1 MMSMNA
7 INSIAYYAELAK
19 EDYYTG
25 GGEPPGKWRGLGART
40 LGLPSQI
47 DTTSY
52 RRIFNGFGP
61 DGTPLCENAGDHH
74 RAGWDL
80 TFSAP
85 KSVSMLWA
93 RADETT
99 RKAIQQAQQKSVEE
113 ALAFIEQHAAYTRR
127 GKGGYLQERVAG
139 LIAATF
145 EHSTSRAQDPQ
156 LHTHCLIANLA
167 QRSDGTWGT
176 LESKHFFLW
185 QMASGAIYRSALA
198 NGLRELSFEVEAVE
212 GHKHFEVKGICQS
225 ICQFFSKRAEAIRA
239 QMEAM
244 GVSNA
249 ASKVGDT
256 ITLNSRDYKRAVDRP
271 KLFASWQADMDRQG
285 FKAANIEAI
294 RQPDVLPFPESLPL
308 QHILDKLIESQA
320 VFRLQDIYAAVGV
333 EAQFNHVTRLDI
345 EDTVRELLSDNAM
358 VSLGLDA
365 SNNRIY
371 TTKDM
376 LAIEQALL
384 RHADNMHA
392 NSHYQLADKAIE
404 QAIARQGQQQG
415 FALSDEQ
422 VEAVFS
428 VCQSG
433 LDIIQG
439 RAGAGKS
446 TSMQAMRM
454 AYESQGFSVRG
465 ATVARQAAQ
474 QLEKDTG
481 IESTTLASLLNE
493 LGKGNSEAKFKDTVI
508 LLDEAGQLATPDLL
522 QLMQAAHKA
531 GAKLVL
537 VGEQQQMDAISHG
550 GSLRFLSQRQGC
562 ARINTI
568 RRQREAWART
578 AVNDL
583 RSGNA
588 KAALDSFQ
596 GRGLLHI
603 EQDSQSARAQLVKH
617 WQAYT
622 EANPDKESMIM
633 AQRWKDVKPLNDLVR
648 KVYQEQGKLGTENIL
663 TECVVSSQSLYFA
676 FSNGER
682 VRFTKNDYQRN
693 FTNGEQGT
701 ITQVLQQ
708 GEDIRFTVK
717 LDSGRTVSFYQS
729 DYSDE
734 QGRLHLV
741 QAYASTVYSAQGAT
755 VDGDTFVLYTS
766 AMDRAASYVAGS
778 RHKDNCHWFVNG
790 QELDA
795 QSGQADKGQMPDTET
810 RLKTLA
816 RCMSINKHKAMAS
829 EYLAEQEAQQGIT
842 KQAEQ
847 ANDNELAA

>member
-1 MMSMNA
+1 MMSMSA
-7 INSIAYYAELAK
+7 INSIAYYEELAK
-19 EDYYTG
+19 EDYYTA

-61 DGTPLCENAGDHH
+61 DGTPLCENAGDNH

-127 GKGGYLQERVAG
+127 GKGGHLQERVAG

-167 QRSDGTWGT
+167 PRSDGTWGT

-185 QMASGAIYRSALA
+185 QMASGAIYRATLA
-198 NGLRELSFEVEAVE
+198 NGLRELGFEVEAVK
-212 GHKHFEVKGICQS
+212 GHKHFEVKGISQK

-244 GVSNA
+244 GVTKA
-249 ASKVGDT
+249 ASKIGDT
-256 ITLNSRDYKRAVDRP
+256 LTLNTRDYKQAVDRP
-271 KLFASWQADMDRQG
+271 ALFAAWQADMDRQG
-285 FKAANIEAI
+285 FKAGDIDKI
-294 RQPDVLPFPESLPL
+294 REPNLMPFPEPLPL

-320 VFRLQDIYAAVGV
+320 VCRLQDIHAAVAI

-358 VSLGLDA
+358 VSLGRDL
-365 SNNRIY
+365 SNNQIY
-371 TTKDM
+371 TTKAM
-376 LAIEQALL
+376 LEIEQDLL
-384 RHADNMHA
+384 NHADRMHA
-392 NSHYQLADKAIE
+392 NKHYQLADNIIE
-404 QAIARQGQQQG
+404 QAIAKQGQQQA

-446 TSMQAMRM
+446 TSMQAMRL

-474 QLEKDTG
+474 QLEQDTG
-481 IESTTLASLLNE
+481 IRSTTLAGLLNE
-493 LGKGNSEAKFKDTVI
+493 LGKGNDKFKDTVI

-522 QLMQAAHKA
+522 QLMQAAHSA

-550 GSLRFLSQRQGC
+550 GSLRYLSQRQGC

-583 RSGNA
+583 RGGNA
-588 KAALDSFQ
+588 NAALASFQ
-596 GRGLLHI
+596 GKGLLHI
-603 EQDSQSARAQLVKH
+603 EDTSQAAREQLVKH
-617 WQAYT
+617 WQTYT
-622 EANPDKESMIM
+622 QANPDKEAMIM

-663 TECVVSSQSLYFA
+663 TECVVSNQTLYFA
-676 FSNGER
+676 FSKSER
-682 VRFTKNDYQRN
+682 VRFTKNDYKRD

-717 LDSGRTVSFYQS
+717 LDNGRTVSFYQS

-734 QGRLHLV
+734 QGRLQLV

-795 QSGQADKGQMPDTET
+795 QSGQADKGQTPDMAT
-810 RLKTLA
+810 RLKTLS
-816 RCMSINKHKAMAS
+816 RCMSVNKHKAMAS
-829 EYLAEQEAQQGIT
+829 EYLAEQ
-842 KQAEQ
+842 QAEQ
-847 ANDNELAA
+847 AAEKQTLQSNDNELAA

>member
-1 MMSMNA
+1 MNSLNA
-7 INSIAYYAELAK
+7 INSIAYYEELAK
-19 EDYYTG
+19 EDYYQG
-25 GGEPPGKWRGLGART
+25 GGEPPGKWIGLGART
-40 LGLPSQI
+40 IGLFSQI

-52 RRIFNGFGP
+52 RRVFNGFSPEGE
-61 DGTPLCENAGDHH
+61 PLCENAGDNH

-93 RADETT
+93 RADEVT
-99 RKAIQQAQQKSVEE
+99 RKAIQQAQQKAVEE
-113 ALAFIEQHAAYTRR
+113 AFAFVEQHASFTRR
-127 GKGGYLQERVAG
+127 GKGGHIQERVTG
-139 LIAATF
+139 LIGATF

-167 QRSDGTWGT
+167 PRADGSWGT

-198 NGLRELSFEVEAVE
+198 NGLRELGFEVEAVD
-212 GHKHFEVKGICQS
+212 GHKHFEVKGVDQG

-244 GVSNA
+244 GVHKA

-256 ITLNSRDYKRAVDRP
+256 ITLNSRDYKQTVDRP
-271 KLFASWQADMDRQG
+271 KLFASWQADIDKLGFTQADMD
-285 FKAANIEAI
+285 KI
-294 RQPDVLPFPESLPL
+294 REPNLMPFPEPLPL
-308 QHILDKLIESQA
+308 QHILDKLIESRA

-333 EAQFNHVTRLDI
+333 QAQFNHVSRLDI
-345 EDTVRELLSDNAM
+345 EDTVRELLADNAM
-358 VSLGLDA
+358 VSLGKDL
-365 SNNRIY
+365 SNNQIY
-371 TTKDM
+371 TTQAM

-384 RHADNMHA
+384 NHADMMHA
-392 NSHYQLADKAIE
+392 SNHYKLDESTIQ
-404 QAIARQGQQQG
+404 QAINQQGQQQG

-428 VCQSG
+428 VCQSS

-446 TSMQAMRM
+446 TSMQAMRL
-454 AYESQGFSVRG
+454 AYQSQGFTVRG

-493 LGKGNSEAKFKDTVI
+493 LSKGNSEAKFKDTVI

-522 QLMQAAHKA
+522 KLMQAAHSK
-531 GAKLVL
+531 GYKLVL
-537 VGEQQQMDAISHG
+537 IGEQQQMDAISHG
-550 GSLRFLSQRQGC
+550 GSLRYLSQRQGC

-568 RRQREAWART
+568 RRQREIWARS

-588 KAALDSFQ
+588 KAALDTFNSK
-596 GRGLLHI
+596 GLLHI
-603 EQDSQSARAQLVKH
+603 EKDSQSAREQLVKH
-617 WQAYT
+617 WQTYT
-622 EANPDKESMIM
+622 EANPNKHTMIM

-648 KVYQEQGKLGTENIL
+648 KVYQNQGKLGTENIM
-663 TECVVSSQSLYFA
+663 TECVVSNQSMYFA
-676 FSNGER
+676 FSQGER
-682 VRFTKNDYQRN
+682 VRFTKNDYQRG
-693 FTNGEQGT
+693 FTNGEQGS
-701 ITQVLQQ
+701 ITEVLQLKD
-708 GEDIRFTVK
+708 DIRFTVK
-717 LDSGRTVSFYQS
+717 LDNGRTVSFYQT
-729 DYSDE
+729 DYSDN
-734 QGRLHLV
+734 QGRLQLV
-741 QAYASTVYSAQGAT
+741 QAYACTVYSSQGAT
-755 VDGDTFVLYTS
+755 VDGDTFVLYTT

-795 QSGQADKGQMPDTET
+795 RSGQADTGVASNIDT
-810 RLKTLA
+810 RIQTLSN
-816 RCMSINKHKAMAS
+816 CMSINKHKSMAF
-829 EYLAEQEAQQGIT
+829 EYLMEKGIDQQLES
-842 KQAEQ
+842 Q
-847 ANDNELAA
+847 NELIA

>member
-1 MMSMNA
+1 MNSIGA
-7 INSIAYYAELAK
+7 INDILYYESD
-19 EDYYTG
+19 DYYQNEK
-25 GGEPPGKWRGLGART
+25 GEPQGKMIGLAAKGLGIKRE
-40 LGLPSQI
+40 L
-47 DTTSY
+47 DTTVY
-52 RRIFNGFGP
+52 RRVFSGFHP
-61 DGTPLCENAGDHH
+61 DGTPLCENAGANH
-74 RAGWDL
+74 RPGWDL

-85 KSVSMLWA
+85 KSVSMLFA
-93 RADETT
+93 RADDNL
-99 RKAIQQAQQKSVEE
+99 RKAIQDIQQQAVEE
-113 ALAFIEQHAAYTRR
+113 AFAFIEQHAAFTRR
-127 GKGGYLQERVAG
+127 GKGGHIQERVTG
-139 LIAATF
+139 LMGATF
-145 EHSTSRAQDPQ
+145 EHCTSRAQDPQ

-167 QRSDGTWGT
+167 PRADGTWGT

-198 NGLRELSFEVEAVE
+198 NGLRELGFEVEAVE
-212 GHKHFEVKGICQS
+212 GHKHFEVKGVDQG

-244 GVSNA
+244 GVSKA

-256 ITLNSRDYKRAVDRP
+256 ITLNSRDYKQTVDRP
-271 KLFASWQADMDRQG
+271 KLFASWQADMDKQG
-285 FKAANIEAI
+285 FTQAEMDKI
-294 RQPDVLPFPESLPL
+294 REPNLMPFPEPLPL

-345 EDTVRELLSDNAM
+345 EDTVRELLADNDM
-358 VSLGLDA
+358 VSLGKDI
-365 SNNRIY
+365 SNNQIY
-371 TTKDM
+371 TTKAM
-376 LAIEQALL
+376 LAIEQDLL
-384 RHADNMHA
+384 NHADIMHA
-392 NSHYQLADKAIE
+392 SNHYKLDESTIQKAIN
-404 QAIARQGQQQG
+404 QQGQQQG

-422 VEAVFS
+422 VEAVLS
-428 VCQSG
+428 VCQSS

-446 TSMQAMRM
+446 TSMQAMRL
-454 AYESQGFSVRG
+454 AYQSKGFTVRG

-522 QLMQAAHKA
+522 QLMQAAHTA

-537 VGEQQQMDAISHG
+537 VGEQQQMDAITHG
-550 GSLRFLSQRQGC
+550 GSLRYLSQRQGC
-562 ARINTI
+562 ARIDTI

-596 GRGLLHI
+596 GKGLLHI
-603 EQDSQSARAQLVKH
+603 EQDSQNAREQLVKH

-622 EANPDKESMIM
+622 EANPGKDTMIM

-648 KVYQEQGKLGTENIL
+648 TVYQEQGKLGTENIL
-663 TECVVSSQSLYFA
+663 TECVVSNQSLYFA
-676 FSNGER
+676 FSKGER
-682 VRFTKNDYQRN
+682 VRFTKNDYKRN

-708 GEDIRFTVK
+708 GDDIRFTVK

-734 QGRLHLV
+734 QGRLHRV
-741 QAYASTVYSAQGAT
+741 QA
-755 VDGDTFVLYTS
+755 
-766 AMDRAASYVAGS
+766 
-778 RHKDNCHWFVNG
+778 
-790 QELDA
+790 
-795 QSGQADKGQMPDTET
+795 
-810 RLKTLA
+810 
-816 RCMSINKHKAMAS
+816 
-829 EYLAEQEAQQGIT
+829 
-842 KQAEQ
+842 
-847 ANDNELAA
+847 